1 MGSTMLERRI
11 HDQLSFDHNQF
22 NEMHDAVDL
31 LVEEGA
37 VFLLA
42 GDDNIIT
49 NLNGTED
56 MKVAADAVLAFLLHN
71 EQDRLQFIKGL
82 VRIMRIKHGV

>member
-1 MGSTMLERRI
+1 MLNSGI
-11 HDQLSFDHNQF
+11 SNDLTFDHNQF

-42 GDDNIIT
+42 SDDNIIA
-49 NLNGTED
+49 NVPNKDEV
-56 MKVAADAVLAFLLHN
+56 KDASKAVQSFLLHN
-71 EQDRLQFIKGL
+71 EPDRLKFIKGL